1 VFEHL
6 FKING
11 FPGRKAVCQPTVQAR
26 RMAIHQSTDID
37 NVRALLAAGLSRSQI
52 GDRLGM
58 TRSTV
63 GGLIYRMKAKGVAVP
78 RRLPRPQSVKAKPQC
93 DHSMRST
100 GTRDLPVEVTADAVP
115 LIDISPRGCH
125 WPVAGEGIATLFCG
139 ADRGGH
145 RSYCRQHAMRSVR
158 VDEPVGPKV
167 MASAW

>member
-1 VFEHL
+1 MFEHL

-115 LIDISPRGCH
+115 LIDISPRGCTGR
-125 WPVAGEGIATLFCG
+125 WLAKALLRYSAALIAVGIGRTAGSTRCA
-139 ADRGGH
+139 
-145 RSYCRQHAMRSVR
+145 
-158 VDEPVGPKV
+158 
-167 MASAW
+167 ASGSMSRWGRR